1 MVDIMGKLHGNNR
14 IEAFRKIAELLKSK
28 IVTYEGVSGVV
39 FAGGLIRGFVDK
51 YSDVDIIVL
60 LSEKDED
67 LRKKIRKIGEDGQRR
82 SGVDVDLEVHFL
94 EDFRTR
100 KWDEMARWDF
110 SHSEIVFDPEEKV
123 RKLFEKRLRV
133 PKSFWLKRIVIY
145 GEYVKWYCCPPRD
158 NVGTIAQTW
167 VDRGDLISA
176 HYCLDYALGLQIRM
190 IFALNK
196 EFLPPPKW
204 EIFCSYTLKWLPP
217 NYRKLVGEALTV
229 RSLSER
235 DLDRRLRAARELWRK
250 ILPKIREETGLTPEL
265 ISRQYV
271 KHVLRQG

>member
-14 IEAFRKIAELLKSK
+14 VEAFRKIAELLKSK
-28 IVTYEGVSGVV
+28 IVTYEGVSGVI
-39 FAGGLIRGFVDK
+39 FTGGLIRGFADK

-67 LRKKIRKIGEDGQRR
+67 LRKKIRKIGENEQRR

-100 KWDEMARWDF
+100 KWDETAKWDF
-110 SHSEIVFDPEEKV
+110 SHSEIVFDPEGKV
-123 RKLFEKRLRV
+123 RKLFEKRLKV

-145 GEYVKWYCCPPRD
+145 GEYVKWYCCPPQD
-158 NVGTIAQTW
+158 NVGTIAETW

-176 HYCLDYALGLQIRM
+176 HYCLDYALSLLIKM
-190 IFALNK
+190 TFALNR

-217 NYRKLVGEALTV
+217 NYKKLVGEALTV
-229 RSLSER
+229 KSLSER
-235 DLDRRLRAARELWRK
+235 DLDRRLRAARELWRE

-265 ISRQYV
+265 ISRQYA